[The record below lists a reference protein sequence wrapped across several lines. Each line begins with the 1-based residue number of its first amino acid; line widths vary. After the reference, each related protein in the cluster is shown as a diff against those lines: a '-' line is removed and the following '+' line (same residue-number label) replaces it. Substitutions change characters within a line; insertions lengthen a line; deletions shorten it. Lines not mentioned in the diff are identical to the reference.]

1 MHEAEALLGEKIYAT
16 PFAKDYLDFMV
27 SDVCLGIEL
36 IKDNGSVELAN
47 LIGPENSLTAK
58 NQAPES
64 LRAKFGKDNLRNA
77 LHVSENGEAATREL
91 SYFFNEGVHAKQRN
105 CSPSAILTNCSLL
118 LIKPHII

>member
-77 LHVSENGEAATREL
+77 LHVSENAEAATREL